1 MISLEQV
8 QHIAKLARI
17 QLKEEEMQ
25 KFQADLAAVLD
36 YFNLVNEVDVS
47 KVDPMTHS
55 VSLENVK
62 RKDEAQKSKTAV
74 QLVEMAPGQQDGFL
88 KVKSIL

>member
-1 MISLEQV
+1 MISKEEV

-36 YFNLVNEVDVS
+36 YFNVLS
-47 KVDPMTHS
+47 
-55 VSLENVK
+55 
-62 RKDEAQKSKTAV
+62 
-74 QLVEMAPGQQDGFL
+74 
-88 KVKSIL
+88 